1 MKFLDLPLDPCLIQA
16 VNDLGFSDAT
26 PVQEQAI
33 PLMLQ
38 GKDLMVGARTGTGK
52 TAAFMLPI
60 LQRLITQDGDAP
72 SGPRALVLVP
82 TRELAQQVFES
93 SKAYARYTQL
103 STSIAYGGVEI
114 GPQIKALKK
123 GADVLVA
130 TPGRLL
136 DLVYKNALDLRHLDY
151 LVFDEA
157 DRMLDMGFKD
167 EISAI
172 LKKLPKA
179 RQTLLFS
186 ATLDD
191 SIFRFSKRIL
201 NKPSLIEVDQRNTTA
216 VDIEQIVYNCDPD
229 RKLALVSHIIKNSD
243 WQQVLIFSRTKQ
255 GADQLAGQLNQN
267 DISTEAIHGDRSQ
280 SAREKALAEFKE
292 GLVRVLVAT
301 DVAARGIDI
310 EQLACVINFDMP
322 YKAEDYIHRI
332 GRTGRAG
339 NKGHAISLLIEEE
352 NYLLEEIEVLLD
364 SRLPQQWLQGFEPDL
379 TREIQSTP
387 KNSKSAQKRR
397 AKARA
402 FGKRKRR

>member
-1 MKFLDLPLDPCLIQA
+1 MKFSELSLAPSLVKALTDM
-16 VNDLGFSDAT
+16 GFVETTA
-26 PVQEQAI
+26 VQEQAI
-33 PLMLQ
+33 PIVLQ
-38 GKDLMVGARTGTGK
+38 GKDMMVGARTGTGK

-60 LQRLITQDGDAP
+60 LQRLLSQVNAQET
-72 SGPRALVLVP
+72 GPRALVLVP

-93 SKAYARYTQL
+93 SKAYARYTEL
-103 STSIAYGGVEI
+103 NTCIAYGGVEI

-123 GADVLVA
+123 GSYVLVA

-136 DLVYKNALDLRHLDY
+136 DLLYKNALDLRQLKY

-172 LKKLPKA
+172 LKKLPKV

-191 SIFRFSKRIL
+191 SIFRFSQRIL
-201 NKPSLIEVDQRNTTA
+201 NKPTLIEVDQRNTTA
-216 VDIEQIVYNCDPD
+216 IEIEQVVYNCDPA
-229 RKLALVSHIIKNSD
+229 RKLALVAHLVKNSD
-243 WQQVLIFSRTKQ
+243 WQQILIFSRTKQ
-255 GADQLAGQLNQN
+255 GADQLSEQLDKQG
-267 DISTEAIHGDRSQ
+267 ISTEVIHGDRSQ
-280 SAREKALAEFKE
+280 SAREKGLSEFKE

-379 TREIQSTP
+379 TREIQSTQ

-402 FGKRKRR
+402 FGKRKRK